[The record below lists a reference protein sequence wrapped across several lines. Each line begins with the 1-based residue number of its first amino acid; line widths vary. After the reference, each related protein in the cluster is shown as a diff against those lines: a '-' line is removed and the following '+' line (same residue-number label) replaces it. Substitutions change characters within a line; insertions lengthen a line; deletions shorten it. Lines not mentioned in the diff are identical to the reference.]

1 MVSFKWGNTEQAL
14 PDSADFFMDE
24 MENYIKSD
32 DDNQFIF
39 NLNEALD
46 SPDMEESDRS
56 ELHIQFRKILDAVLE
71 KPLRPLLELEK
82 EGFKKFITG
91 RRTSKSGSKAVPTT
105 FKDLKTGK
113 QETTVEFES
122 GKTQDIDMVNTANV
136 EFLEDKAII
145 DLMDSDVANRL
156 KSAGGLKYGK
166 NLENLPD
173 FDYND
178 YMYNREPAISVQLA
192 FTEKT
197 DKDGDPNGQYT
208 YVHKKEDFARPQKN
222 HIEADIPAVDEGGL
236 SNAQADWLTEI
247 TGQKATYIAKKSK
260 DTTFTEPFDYNIVLP
275 PSLLSELG
283 EDIIERNIEANWGE
297 NDKNSPFSFIHDNM
311 ATFLDMHKKFLNN
324 PLTVQT
330 LSVTANIKTR
340 RTDLTPFGAKAIRTN
355 TKKVTPKNPNPD
367 RYEKLRHMVNSEG
380 DEISLEEWNK
390 LESNEKSNY
399 TPYSSDLT
407 VEEIKLLSNY
417 AFRHKEDTGEDGQPI
432 VISESD
438 YAKLDKDEQSKYDST
453 TSVYSGQETG
463 KPVRQDLESFSG
475 EKFDAP
481 QVTYE
486 TAVEAFK
493 EAIIVCEFT
502 LHTHGKFDMHPFK
515 GGKANAPMTKY
526 VNKRKSFINRLQQTL
541 GE

>member
-1 MVSFKWGNTEQAL
+1 MVSFKWGNDEQAL

-56 ELHIQFRKILDAVLE
+56 ELHIQFRKILNKVLE

-113 QETTVEFES
+113 QETTMEYGA

-136 EFLEDKAII
+136 EFLEDKTII

-178 YMYNREPAISVQLA
+178 YMYNREPTIGVQVA
-192 FTEKT
+192 FTEGT
-197 DKDGDPNGQYT
+197 DIDGDPNGQYT

-311 ATFLDMHKKFLNN
+311 TTFLDMHKKFLNN

-417 AFRHKEDTGEDGQPI
+417 AFRHKEDTDEDGQPI

>member
-1 MVSFKWGNTEQAL
+1 MVSFKWGNDEQAL

-113 QETTVEFES
+113 QETTMEYGA

-136 EFLEDKAII
+136 EFLEDKTII

-178 YMYNREPAISVQLA
+178 YMYNREPTIGVQVA
-192 FTEKT
+192 FTEGT
-197 DKDGDPNGQYT
+197 DIDGDPNGQYT

-311 ATFLDMHKKFLNN
+311 TTFLDMHKKFLNN

-417 AFRHKEDTGEDGQPI
+417 AFRHKEDTDEDGKPI

-438 YAKLDKDEQSKYDST
+438 YAKLDKDEQSKYDSN

>member
-1 MVSFKWGNTEQAL
+1 MVSFKWGNDEQAL

-46 SPDMEESDRS
+46 SRDMEESDRS

-113 QETTVEFES
+113 QETTMEYGA

-136 EFLEDKAII
+136 EFLEDKTII

-178 YMYNREPAISVQLA
+178 YMYNREPTIGVQVA
-192 FTEKT
+192 FTEGT
-197 DKDGDPNGQYT
+197 DIDGDPNGQYT

-260 DTTFTEPFDYNIVLP
+260 DITFTEPFDYNIVLP

-311 ATFLDMHKKFLNN
+311 TTFLDMHKKFLNN

-417 AFRHKEDTGEDGQPI
+417 AFRHKEDTDEDGQPI

>member
-136 EFLEDKAII
+136 EFLEDKTII

>member
-1 MVSFKWGNTEQAL
+1 MVSFKWGNDEQAL

-46 SPDMEESDRS
+46 SRDMEESDRS
-56 ELHIQFRKILDAVLE
+56 ELHIQFRKILNKVLE

-113 QETTVEFES
+113 QETTMEYGA

-136 EFLEDKAII
+136 EFLEDKTII

-178 YMYNREPAISVQLA
+178 YMYNREPTIGVQVA
-192 FTEKT
+192 FTEGT
-197 DKDGDPNGQYT
+197 DIDGDPNGQYT

-311 ATFLDMHKKFLNN
+311 TTFLDMHKKFLNN

-417 AFRHKEDTGEDGQPI
+417 AFRHKEDTDEDGQPI

-438 YAKLDKDEQSKYDST
+438 YAKLDKDEQSKYDSN

>member
-136 EFLEDKAII
+136 EFLEDKTII
-145 DLMDSDVANRL
+145 DLIDSDLANRL

>member
-1 MVSFKWGNTEQAL
+1 MVSFKWGNDEQAL

-46 SPDMEESDRS
+46 SRDMEESDRS

-113 QETTVEFES
+113 QETTMEYGA

-136 EFLEDKAII
+136 EFLEDKTII

-178 YMYNREPAISVQLA
+178 YMYNREPTIGVQVA
-192 FTEKT
+192 FTEGT
-197 DKDGDPNGQYT
+197 DIDGDPNGQYT

-311 ATFLDMHKKFLNN
+311 TTFLDMHKKFLNN

-417 AFRHKEDTGEDGQPI
+417 AFRHKEDTDEDGQPI

-438 YAKLDKDEQSKYDST
+438 YAKLDKDEQSKYDSN